1 MAWGLGELWQERH
14 ICCLMGA
21 GWVVMSIPVNLEEG
35 FSTRRSLG
43 KHLLNRES
51 RQTPTPAPRKML
63 QEPFSRLDLSTQ
75 GGTVYTGRDR
85 LHREG
90 VRTLVAASFGRK
102 AGRQLPAQR
111 QELKKGGK
119 HRALDIQP
127 LNSGWA

>member
-14 ICCLMGA
+14 ICCLIGT
-21 GWVVMSIPVNLEEG
+21 GWVVMRILVNLEEG

-51 RQTPTPAPRKML
+51 RQTPTPAPRQML
-63 QEPFSRLDLSTQ
+63 GNPSPARAFGS
-75 GGTVYTGRDR
+75 VYTGRNP

-102 AGRQLPAQR
+102 AGRQIPAQC
-111 QELKKGGK
+111 QELKREGSTK
-119 HRALDIQP
+119 HWVSNP